1 MPLLPEGSR
10 QKSLF
15 ALALEVRINE
25 AGWVENT
32 WGVRGII
39 MHTHMLVHQGL
50 LMLLAGALTKH
61 VESGLHYKEV

>member
-25 AGWVENT
+25 CGGAGVEGHNNA
-32 WGVRGII
+32 
-39 MHTHMLVHQGL
+39 HTYVSASGPID
-50 LMLLAGALTKH
+50 AACALTKH